1 MTTRFLSC
9 IASVIAL
16 AAPLAMPAAA
26 QANEGKIQVKLL
38 ATGVLP
44 NGKIDA
50 VRTANVS
57 LPAGTD
63 TKANDNV
70 VPTIAVEYF
79 FSNQVSVE
87 TICCLTSH
95 HVNGAGAIAGVDNLI
110 DNVLILP
117 ATVTFKY
124 HLTGLGPIK
133 PYVGAGPSYFII
145 LDSKVGAG
153 GQAALGATSA
163 DVKSKLG
170 VALQAGVDIPIGPK
184 GFGISF
190 DAKRYFMR
198 PIAAFYNASRATILE
213 TRHKLDP
220 WVLSGGISYRF

>member
-1 MTTRFLSC
+1 MNTRFLSC
-9 IASVIAL
+9 LAGVIAIT
-16 AAPLAMPAAA
+16 APFATPAAA
-26 QANEGKIQVKLL
+26 QAAEGKIQIKLL
-38 ATGVLP
+38 ATAVLP
-44 NGKIDA
+44 DGKIST
-50 VRTANVS
+50 VREANVA
-57 LPAGTD
+57 LPAGSD
-63 TKANDNV
+63 TSANDNV

-79 FSNQVSVE
+79 FSDQLSVE

-95 HVNGAGAIAGVDNLI
+95 HVNGAGAIAGVDHLI

-117 ATVTFKY
+117 ATLTLKY

-133 PYVGAGPSYFII
+133 PYVGAGPSYFLV

-153 GQAALGATSA
+153 GQAALGAASA

-170 VALQAGVDIPIGPK
+170 FALQAGVDIPVGPK

-198 PIAAFYNASRATILE
+198 PIAAFYNAAGATILE
-213 TRHKLDP
+213 TRHELDP
-220 WVLSGGISYRF
+220 WVVSGGISYRF